1 MSKPAPA
8 ITPHKQCEAILT
20 AVSAAKKH
28 APAWAGTG
36 YRLVAASHATPEQM
50 LSGIGSQT
58 FGARW
63 NPPGSFPAVYCSLL
77 PETAVSESMNR
88 FRRTGLKPRS
98 PLPGVL
104 VSMKIKLYSVLDFSK
119 PKELHGI
126 EPFLSKATKE
136 NWQKLN
142 DQGREST
149 SQAIVRRHGRRKFV
163 ADLASLQRL
172 GGLQM
177 QPRAAFRI
185 EGCVQ

>member
-1 MSKPAPA
+1 MSKPAPV
-8 ITPHKQCEAILT
+8 ITPYKQFEAILA
-20 AVSAAKKH
+20 AVTAAKKH
-28 APAWAGTG
+28 AQAWEGTG
-36 YRLVAASHATPEQM
+36 YRLVAVSHSTPEHM

-88 FRRTGLKPRS
+88 FRRTELKPRS

-104 VSMKIKLYSVLDFSK
+104 VSMKIKLQNVLDFSK
-119 PKELHGI
+119 PDDLHGL

-142 DQGREST
+142 DQGRES
-149 SQAIVRRHGRRKFV
+149 
-163 ADLASLQRL
+163 
-172 GGLQM
+172 
-177 QPRAAFRI
+177 
-185 EGCVQ
+185 